1 MCPVQALRN
10 LMKKGCLSKRK
21 FKKGLKVRAELK
33 SYLTTVTGGNIK
45 KFSPH
50 TLRIGGRT

>member
-1 MCPVQALRN
+1 MCPVQALRH
-10 LMKKGCLSKRK
+10 LVQKGCLSKRQ
-21 FKKGLKVRAELK
+21 FKKGLKLGAELK
-33 SYLTTVTGGNIK
+33 AYLKTVTGDNVK

>member
-10 LMKKGCLSKRK
+10 LMLKGCLSKRK

-33 SYLTTVTGGNIK
+33 SYLTTVTGDNIK